1 MVPDTA
7 VFEAVRSRLRDRATI
22 QYNLWMLLGRGKER
36 SIADLAAA
44 VWYPERPPV
53 GREAQFRVGAFCS
66 HLNKHLA
73 QYDVAVKPGKARET
87 YRTVRLSEWTKE
99 REERLARR
107 AAARAAA
114 GLPPIEPKKW
124 GFADPTKRAKWLE
137 KARATRAKTRARKA
151 AEKAAAQ
158 RNVPA

>member
-53 GREAQFRVGAFCS
+53 GREAQFRVG
-66 HLNKHLA
+66 
-73 QYDVAVKPGKARET
+73 
-87 YRTVRLSEWTKE
+87 LS
-99 REERLARR
+99 A
-107 AAARAAA
+107 
-114 GLPPIEPKKW
+114 
-124 GFADPTKRAKWLE
+124 PT
-137 KARATRAKTRARKA
+137 
-151 AEKAAAQ
+151 
-158 RNVPA
+158 